1 MCDVDFLQ
9 LVREYDVLLLSE
21 TWIGKSENSNL
32 DIEGYSCEHIF
43 GNKSRGTKKG
53 RFSGG
58 ISVYY
63 KNCYRDK
70 IHVIE
75 KHQCGILWLK
85 IQNDV
90 FLFNEDVYICNLYI
104 PPHGSKVLNTQ
115 EIDIYEVLEQD
126 VLRFKNRGKLF
137 ITGDFNGRIA
147 SETDVLDFDRY
158 LDDETLYDFIDKTL
172 LTTRVNKDNVVDSYG
187 RRLLSFCKITD
198 LIIANGRLGEDS
210 GLGQYTFVSHNGLSV
225 VDYLLCS
232 FADTHCISNFSI
244 LCCNEFSDHSPVY
257 FSLPK
262 VPSSRDTTHGS
273 NDQTFSHEKL
283 LYHEERVYIFRNQL
297 LTYSGVLDQLTEN
310 VNTGQI
316 DTVVQSFTNYMYDSA
331 FSAFGKKWTSRSN
344 AALPF
349 KAKAKNPWFNDKCCN
364 ARNDFKRARNTFL
377 KCKSDVNRQIF
388 VSMRSKYNK
397 IKRLAK
403 KEFKIKEGQE
413 MCNMAK
419 SNPKQFWKS
428 VKKKLSSS
436 KIQSDNLTAID
447 LFEHFKSVYGEE
459 PDEMNQQTPILD
471 NTFNSDF
478 DMEIS
483 ETELK
488 TAIFA
493 QNNNKSTGTDRLCA
507 ELFKDSFDIVSPFL
521 IKLYN
526 RLFLN
531 GEYPRL
537 WGEGIIVPI
546 FKGGNPDEAGNYRGI
561 TLINILGK
569 IYSQILLNRLNKWAE
584 KEETLLDSQFG
595 FQKGKSTVDC
605 IFTLYSII
613 AKTLGMGE
621 KLYCVFIDYEK
632 AFDKIDRSF
641 LWQKLL
647 KEQVSGKFVNALRSM
662 YTVVKSCVR
671 YRSNTS
677 RFFNSYNGL
686 KQGDPSSPLLFMLF
700 INDIIQNINTDLN
713 DIFTIDEMRLF
724 LLLYADDAVAF
735 AKSPEVLQLILND
748 IESYCTLWGLKIN
761 TRKTKA
767 MIFEKGRHTHFDF
780 YLNNVKLELVDSFKY
795 LGIHFFK
802 NGNWHRTQ
810 QRLAQHGSF
819 ALHKLFSLFNQVELT
834 ISKNASFLTS

>member
-1 MCDVDFLQ
+1 M
-9 LVREYDVLLLSE
+9 LLLSE

-232 FADTHCISNFSI
+232 FADTHCISNFCI

-262 VPSSRDTTHGS
+262 VPSSRDTPHGS

-297 LTYSGVLDQLTEN
+297 LTYRGVLDQLTEN

-388 VSMRSKYNK
+388 VSMRSKYSK

-459 PDEMNQQTPILD
+459 PDEMNQQTPIPD

-521 IKLYN
+521 LKLYN

-531 GEYPRL
+531 GGYPRL
-537 WGEGIIVPI
+537 CGEGIIVPI

-700 INDIIQNINTDLN
+700 INDNIQNINTDLN

-724 LLLYADDAVAF
+724 LLLYADDAVVF